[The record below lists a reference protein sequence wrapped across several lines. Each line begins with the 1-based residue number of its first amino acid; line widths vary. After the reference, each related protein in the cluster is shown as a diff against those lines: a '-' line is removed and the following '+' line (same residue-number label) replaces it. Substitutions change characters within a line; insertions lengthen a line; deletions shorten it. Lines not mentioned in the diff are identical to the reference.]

1 VIGAGSLLLGLL
13 VLGVELGCAFAASAL
28 VIRRRGSSSGASIST
43 LCHGVL
49 ITGFLLI
56 VHVVPGVFGV
66 LDRWTVMAAS
76 VLVLVLVMASTER
89 TASTDPGALTAGPTT
104 ADRAAAFAGRAG
116 ESLIGWAV
124 ALAAVALVVGYT
136 GGFLRTE
143 FGTVPVGIDALTF
156 HLPDVAS
163 WMRSGS
169 LWQIDQFVP
178 GQAHGNYPNNGD
190 VLFLLLVLPFKS
202 TLLVRAAM
210 LPYLAL
216 TGIAVFAIGR
226 ELGASRPFAVT
237 YGAALCAIPSIAWPT
252 LIDTGTDTVMLFG
265 FATGIQLLLRHA
277 RTGFRFELLV
287 AGLALGISFGTKW
300 YAVPDVVVV
309 LVVWAV
315 SSLLTGE
322 RVARVA
328 RRGLWLL
335 GLTLSLGGFWL
346 LRNLV
351 ESGDPFFPAKI
362 APLGVTLFDAPPDLV
377 QQLGGFTVGD
387 YLLEPHVL
395 GTYIVPALRDALQ
408 LIGLLIAGS
417 ALVAAAV
424 AAWELRPGTRRP
436 PAAAQAPVV
445 ALAVTAVLLAIV
457 YVFTPDTALGPLNLP
472 VQAEANVRYLMPALI
487 AGAPLAAWLCT
498 RLGTLGLV
506 VQLAAV
512 VLAVK
517 ALTRVYP
524 DHQGFAVALAAI
536 AFVVGVAWW
545 ALRQRSPTPRVSG
558 WLRPAAIYALLL
570 LALVAGAFPARSRFT
585 YRTYAAA
592 DQTLSWLLAHAPS
605 GHAVGLANVWSNAG
619 FSPILP
625 AFGPRLGNRVGYVGP
640 FVRHLLG
647 QYPTEASFD
656 EGLKR
661 GRYDLLVIGLGF
673 PDPQPRVPDETWAQ
687 AAGYRAVA
695 RSPRLALYE
704 RASSSSR

>member
-1 VIGAGSLLLGLL
+1 
-13 VLGVELGCAFAASAL
+13 
-28 VIRRRGSSSGASIST
+28 
-43 LCHGVL
+43 VL
-49 ITGFLLI
+49 ITAFLLV
-56 VHVVPGVFGV
+56 VHVVPGAFGV
-66 LDRWTVMAAS
+66 LDRWTVVAAS
-76 VLVLVLVMASTER
+76 VLALLLVWGSTGRRAFIAS
-89 TASTDPGALTAGPTT
+89 ATT
-104 ADRAAAFAGRAG
+104 ADRAAAFAGRAD
-116 ESLIGWAV
+116 ESPIGWTL
-124 ALAAVALVVGYT
+124 ALAAVALVAGYT

-163 WMRSGS
+163 WIRTGS

-202 TLLVRAAM
+202 ALLVRAAM

-226 ELGASRPFAVT
+226 ELGASRPLAVT

-252 LIDTGTDTVMLFG
+252 LIDTETDTVMLFA
-265 FATGIQLLLRHA
+265 FATGILLLLRHA
-277 RTGFRFELLV
+277 RTASRFELVV

-309 LVVWAV
+309 LVVWTVGSRLA
-315 SSLLTGE
+315 GE

-328 RRGLWLL
+328 RSGLWLL
-335 GLTLSLGGFWL
+335 GLTLALGGFWL

-377 QQLGGFTVGD
+377 QQLGGFTIGD

-408 LIGLLIAGS
+408 VIGLLIAGS
-417 ALVAAAV
+417 ALVAGAI
-424 AAWELRPGTRRP
+424 AAWELRPGTRRR
-436 PAAAQAPVV
+436 PADARAPVL

-487 AGAPLAAWLCT
+487 AAAPLAAWLCT
-498 RLGTLGLV
+498 RLGRLGQV

-512 VLAVK
+512 ALIVK
-517 ALTRVYP
+517 ALARVYP
-524 DHQGFAVALAAI
+524 DHQGFAIALAAI
-536 AFVVGVAWW
+536 VFCVGVAWW
-545 ALRQRSPTPRVSG
+545 AIRQRSPTPRLSG
-558 WLRPAAIYALLL
+558 WLRPAAIYALLMV
-570 LALVAGAFPARSRFT
+570 ALVAGAFRARSRFT

-592 DQTLSWLLAHAPS
+592 DSTLSWLLANAPS

-619 FSPILP
+619 FSPIFP
-625 AFGPRLGNRVGYVGP
+625 AFGPRLGNRVGYLGP

-647 QYPTEASFD
+647 QYPTEASFAG
-656 EGLKR
+656 GLRR

-673 PDPQPRVPDETWAQ
+673 PDPQPQVPDETWAH
-687 AAGYRAVA
+687 AAGYAEVA
-695 RSPRLALYE
+695 RSPRLALYA